1 MILPPTARL
10 SAATLA
16 SLAELGG
23 IAPAQHGSPV
33 TPRGGGVTLPTS
45 SVTKDFPA
53 ISTACLAGFG
63 TVTPARELRTRN
75 AVSDTWEERAAILE
89 HDGGLSREAAER
101 MASLLLSFKQM
112 DSSDAD
118 MRALDRELVAMDQRR
133 D

>member
-1 MILPPTARL
+1 M
-10 SAATLA
+10 
-16 SLAELGG
+16 
-23 IAPAQHGSPV
+23 
-33 TPRGGGVTLPTS
+33 
-45 SVTKDFPA
+45 
-53 ISTACLAGFG
+53 
-63 TVTPARELRTRN
+63 
-75 AVSDTWEERAAILE
+75 SDTWEERAAILE